1 MGGRSSGGF
10 HHDHSRSSDPALMG
24 RNAGYLCGALPLAPG
39 TQDGLAPLCRDRA
52 QASRL
57 ETVECGR
64 RQPRVS
70 SPFSL
75 SNRVNFAPEC
85 NSLRQPRT
93 DRLS

>member
-70 SPFSL
+70 SPL
-75 SNRVNFAPEC
+75 SYLEHLGLPSYL
-85 NSLRQPRT
+85 NSKI
-93 DRLS
+93 